1 MKKLIAIAILALT
14 LSSCAIFQSKETRA
28 QRHLGRAISLD
39 PTIIKST
46 KIDSVVITDSVRIKD
61 SIVLKDSIN
70 VITKDST
77 IIIPKSDLNGD
88 IDNPCDSIN
97 GLSKFDYTLGSGVHR
112 LHIWSDGK
120 RIRYSSTVDSLVSK
134 IQSRDTYIQKEK
146 ETWSEKEK
154 QYLAK
159 ITSLEKNTLVI
170 KEKTPFLRKVF
181 NFLSIF
187 LPGLFIG
194 YVLRRFRV
202 I

>member
-1 MKKLIAIAILALT
+1 
-14 LSSCAIFQSKETRA
+14 
-28 QRHLGRAISLD
+28 
-39 PTIIKST
+39 
-46 KIDSVVITDSVRIKD
+46 
-61 SIVLKDSIN
+61 

>member
-1 MKKLIAIAILALT
+1 
-14 LSSCAIFQSKETRA
+14 
-28 QRHLGRAISLD
+28 
-39 PTIIKST
+39 
-46 KIDSVVITDSVRIKD
+46 
-61 SIVLKDSIN
+61 

-159 ITSLEKNTLVI
+159 ITSLENTVLVI
-170 KEKTPFLRKVF
+170 KDKVPFLRKIF
-181 NFLSIF
+181 NFLAIF

-194 YVLRRFRV
+194 YVLRRFKV